1 MSNPDTA
8 GSNTDSLM
16 TAFPIGIFFLLL
28 TIVLFQ
34 FRDSLSSFNLIL
46 WVALPL
52 VALIVVTVVNITSQY
67 IACRKVDVGKAVLGA
82 LPSLGTILVGL
93 GVSSISYCRIPIT
106 SVFAPLIIGD
116 SVDVTQNVSNTT
128 INSLKN
134 SKSKESYGVTPKLS
148 QEAID
153 NQYPIVN
160 GIGYGFYIM
169 FSMFFGIVIGN
180 GMSAIC

>member
-1 MSNPDTA
+1 MSNPDTT
-8 GSNTDSLM
+8 GSNTDSLL

-34 FRDSLSSFNLIL
+34 FRDSLSHFNLIL

-52 VALIVVTVVNITSQY
+52 VALIVVTVVNVTSQY
-67 IACRKVDVGKAVLGA
+67 ISCRKTDVGKAVLGA
-82 LPSLGTILVGL
+82 LPSLGTILVGI
-93 GVSSISYCRIPIT
+93 GVSSISYCRIPVT
-106 SVFAPLIIGD
+106 SVFGPLMIGD
-116 SVDVTQNVSNTT
+116 SIDVTKNVSTTT

-134 SKSKESYGVTPKLS
+134 SNSKGSYGVTPKLS
-148 QEAID
+148 QEVID
-153 NQYPIVN
+153 NQYPLVT